1 MGYRIGS
8 FNIRDFSKSSVYVT
22 KQGESKKDLSVIADI
37 IRENHYDIVAI
48 QEIDHKEALRELLE
62 KISFQYAELNYGDSF
77 RYRNYSPNGV
87 YSANSRTAESFGY
100 RTKHWEV

>member
-1 MGYRIGS
+1 MGYRIG
-8 FNIRDFSKSSVYVT
+8 
-22 KQGESKKDLSVIADI
+22 
-37 IRENHYDIVAI
+37 
-48 QEIDHKEALRELLE
+48 
-62 KISFQYAELNYGDSF
+62 SFQYAELNYGDSF